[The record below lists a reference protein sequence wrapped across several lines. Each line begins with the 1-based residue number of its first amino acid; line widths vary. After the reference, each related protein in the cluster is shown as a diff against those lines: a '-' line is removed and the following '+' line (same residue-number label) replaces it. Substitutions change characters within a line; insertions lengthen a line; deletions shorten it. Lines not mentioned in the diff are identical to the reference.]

1 MSIRINLPS
10 EEIDLRA
17 IILMLL
23 VVLLWGG
30 NFVATKVALP
40 HMPPFMLA
48 GVRFGLGA
56 IVIGTWSILNKTEL
70 LPKKKEILPLII
82 LSAIFSAQICT
93 FNLGLNMTLAGR
105 ASIFMSINPFF
116 VALLAHFIIPND
128 RLNIRKIIGLIL
140 AFFGIII
147 VFRDKVGING
157 SRILGDAIL
166 ISSSAIVGFMT
177 IYIKKLAQD
186 INTYKLLFW
195 EMIFSLIPFFGLS
208 FIFEDISQVN
218 TSGKL
223 FLSLLYQ
230 SVIVAGISFIVW
242 TVLLRS
248 YSASKLSVFVFA
260 MPIFGVGLSVLMLHE
275 AMTMY
280 LIIGAILVAIG
291 IYIVN
296 SG

>member
-1 MSIRINLPS
+1 MNIRTNLPS
-10 EEIDLRA
+10 EEIDIRA
-17 IILMLL
+17 VILMLL

-30 NFVATKVALP
+30 NVVATKVALP
-40 HMPPFMLA
+40 DMPPFMLA

-56 IVIGTWSILNKTEL
+56 IVIGVWSILNKTDL
-70 LPKKKEILPLII
+70 IPKKREVLPLII
-82 LSAIFSAQICT
+82 LSVLFSAQICT

-128 RLNIRKIIGLIL
+128 RLNIKKIIGLIL
-140 AFFGIII
+140 AFLGIII

-177 IYIKKLAQD
+177 IYIKKLAQN

-218 TSGKL
+218 ASSNL
-223 FLSLLYQ
+223 FLALLYQ

-275 AMTMY
+275 TMTMY

>member
-1 MSIRINLPS
+1 MSIRTNLPS
-10 EEIDLRA
+10 EDIDLRA

-30 NFVATKVALP
+30 NVVATKLALP
-40 HMPPFMLA
+40 DMPPFMLA

-56 IVIGTWSILNKTEL
+56 IIIGLWGILNSSDL
-70 LPKKKEILPLII
+70 IPKKSEIFPLII
-82 LSAIFSAQICT
+82 LSALFAAQICT
-93 FNLGLNMTLAGR
+93 FNLGLNLTLAGR

-128 RLNIRKIIGLIL
+128 RLNITKIIGLIL
-140 AFFGIII
+140 AFLGIII

-177 IYIKKLAQD
+177 IYIKKLAQN

-208 FIFEDISQVN
+208 LIFEDISQVN
-218 TSGKL
+218 MSSNL
-223 FLSLLYQ
+223 FLALLYQ
-230 SVIVAGISFIVW
+230 SIIVAGISFIIW

-280 LIIGAILVAIG
+280 LIAGAVLVAGG

>member
-1 MSIRINLPS
+1 MKIRTNLPS
-10 EEIDLRA
+10 EEVDFKA

-30 NFVATKVALP
+30 NVVATKIALP
-40 HMPPFMLA
+40 DMPPFMLA

-56 IVIGTWSILNKTEL
+56 IIIGIWGLLNRSQLIPRKG
-70 LPKKKEILPLII
+70 EILSLII
-82 LSAIFSAQICT
+82 LSALFAAQICT
-93 FNLGLNMTLAGR
+93 FNLGLNLTLAGR

-128 RLNIRKIIGLIL
+128 RLNIRKIIGLFL
-140 AFFGIII
+140 AFSGIII

-177 IYIKKLAQD
+177 IYIKKLAQN

-208 FIFEDISQVN
+208 LIFEDISQVN
-218 TSGKL
+218 ASSSL
-223 FLSLLYQ
+223 FLALLYQ
-230 SVIVAGISFIVW
+230 SIIVAGISFIIW

-275 AMTMY
+275 SMTMY
-280 LIIGAILVAIG
+280 LIMGAILVAIG

>member
-1 MSIRINLPS
+1 MKIRTNLPS
-10 EEIDLRA
+10 EEVDFKA

-30 NFVATKVALP
+30 NVVATKIALP
-40 HMPPFMLA
+40 DMPPFMLA

-56 IVIGTWSILNKTEL
+56 IIIGIWGLLNRSQLIPRKG
-70 LPKKKEILPLII
+70 EILSLII
-82 LSAIFSAQICT
+82 LSALFAAQICT
-93 FNLGLNMTLAGR
+93 FNLGLNLTLAGR

-128 RLNIRKIIGLIL
+128 RLNIRKIIGLFL
-140 AFFGIII
+140 AFSGIII

-177 IYIKKLAQD
+177 IYIKKLAQN

-208 FIFEDISQVN
+208 LIFEDISQVN
-218 TSGKL
+218 ASSSL
-223 FLSLLYQ
+223 FFALLYQ
-230 SVIVAGISFIVW
+230 SIIVAGISFIIW

-275 AMTMY
+275 SMTMY
-280 LIIGAILVAIG
+280 LIMGAILVAIG

>member
-1 MSIRINLPS
+1 MSIRTNLPS

-30 NFVATKVALP
+30 NVVATKVALP
-40 HMPPFMLA
+40 DMPPFMLA

-56 IVIGTWSILNKTEL
+56 IVIGVWSTLNRTDL
-70 LPKKKEILPLII
+70 IPKKREIFPLII
-82 LSAIFSAQICT
+82 LSGLFSAQICT

-177 IYIKKLAQD
+177 IYIKKIAQD

-218 TSGKL
+218 ASGNL

-275 AMTMY
+275 IMTMY
-280 LIIGAILVAIG
+280 LIIGAIFVAIG

>member
-1 MSIRINLPS
+1 MSIRTNLPS

-30 NFVATKVALP
+30 NVVATKIALP
-40 HMPPFMLA
+40 DMPPFMLA

-56 IVIGTWSILNKTEL
+56 IVVGLWGIFNSSDLI
-70 LPKKKEILPLII
+70 PKKSEIFPLII
-82 LSAIFSAQICT
+82 LSALFAAQICT
-93 FNLGLNMTLAGR
+93 FNLGLNLTLAGR

-128 RLNIRKIIGLIL
+128 RLNITKIIGLIL
-140 AFFGIII
+140 AFLGIII
-147 VFRDKVGING
+147 VFRDKVAING

-177 IYIKKLAQD
+177 IYIKKLAQN

-208 FIFEDISQVN
+208 LIFEDISQVN
-218 TSGKL
+218 MSSNL
-223 FLSLLYQ
+223 FLALLYQ
-230 SVIVAGISFIVW
+230 SIIVAGISFIIW

-260 MPIFGVGLSVLMLHE
+260 MPIFGVGLSILMLHE

-280 LIIGAILVAIG
+280 LIAGAVLVAGG

>member
-1 MSIRINLPS
+1 
-10 EEIDLRA
+10 
-17 IILMLL
+17 MLL

-30 NFVATKVALP
+30 NVVATKVALP
-40 HMPPFMLA
+40 DMPPFMLA
-48 GVRFGLGA
+48 GVRFGIGA
-56 IVIGTWSILNKTEL
+56 IVIGIWGMINKSPLIPKKTEILSL
-70 LPKKKEILPLII
+70 LI
-82 LSAIFSAQICT
+82 LSALFAAQICT
-93 FNLGLNMTLAGR
+93 FNFGLNLTLAGR

-128 RLNIRKIIGLIL
+128 RLNIRKIMGLFL
-140 AFFGIII
+140 SFCGIII
-147 VFRDKVGING
+147 VFRDKIGING
-157 SRILGDAIL
+157 PRILGDAIL

-195 EMIFSLIPFFGLS
+195 QMIFSLIPFFGLS
-208 FIFEDISQVN
+208 LIFEDITQVN
-218 TSGKL
+218 ASGNL
-223 FLSLLYQ
+223 FLALLYQ
-230 SVIVAGISFIVW
+230 SIIVAGISFIIW

-260 MPIFGVGLSVLMLHE
+260 MPIFGVGLSIIMLHE
-275 AMTMY
+275 ALTMY
-280 LIIGAILVAIG
+280 LVMGAILVAGG